1 MSHWTPDFVIES
13 SAVRRLPMIS
23 TTKDELINR
32 TEPTILER
40 LFHYPS
46 LFLGYICVNVFGRRL
61 MFPGSLQLLRQMMER
76 PLLEGRTNLIV
87 QYRAKRYLIRTAD
100 GNNIDTIFVDRR
112 QANSSDNGRTLIIT
126 CEGNAGFYEMGCMG
140 TPIDKGYSVLGW
152 NRPGFGESSVGFTN
166 DRKMSFIIRSLGLS
180 GSDFRD
186 QFNRC
191 RDALCY

>member
-1 MSHWTPDFVIES
+1 MSHWTPDYIIES

-23 TTKDELINR
+23 TTKADLINR

-87 QYRAKRYLIRTAD
+87 QYRAKRYLLRTAD
-100 GNNIDTIFVDRR
+100 ENNVDTVFVDRR
-112 QANSSDNGRTLIIT
+112 QGALNSDNGRTLIIT
-126 CEGNAGFYEMGCMG
+126 CEGNAGFYEMGCMA

-152 NRPGFGESSVGFTN
+152 NRPGFGESSVGLINEGNCTL
-166 DRKMSFIIRSLGLS
+166 SFVL
-180 GSDFRD
+180 
-186 QFNRC
+186 
-191 RDALCY
+191 